1 MRRAALKM
9 NIDFDKLFDAVI
21 VGVDWQ
27 CYLCAPVLWVFYPG
41 DKYWKNPLEILNIH
55 SGGLAIYGGIIG
67 ALVFGAL
74 WRRSES

>member
-1 MRRAALKM
+1 MRAQLKKM

-21 VGVDWQ
+21 VGADWQ
-27 CYLCAPVLWVFYPG
+27 CYLCAPVLCGFLSG
-41 DKYWKNPLEILNIH
+41 GQILEESLEILNIH